1 MFLNIIE
8 QKQKKRS
15 RNRKYLNQTKKRNS
29 EIKAQHKLNLLELR
43 AKSYINDTLNRL
55 QFSNNQ

>member
-29 EIKAQHKLNLLELR
+29 EIKAKHKLNLLELR